1 MHRFSLLADHTFN
14 LSLQSWAENEQ
25 LLIQTGIQNTSALA
39 LIHRGEDGIVV
50 PRSYSNKPGFAE
62 AARKL
67 AAQGLPV
74 HIRLTGGGVV
84 PQSADIIN
92 LQLVYPVDVSHPLKV
107 SDQHYLM
114 LCGLLQKLFRSFG
127 IDTAHQ
133 TVSGSF
139 CDGRFNLAANGRKIA
154 GTAQCWQRRPDEPN
168 SYIVLSSAVIL
179 ADHAKELTE
188 RANLLET
195 ALGSPTRYQPEKTT
209 AVAHLS
215 GATAAEV
222 YTVLKNLVQQEEAF
236 TVTPA
241 GF

>member
-1 MHRFSLLADHTFN
+1 MPTFKLLSDHTFN
-14 LSLQSWAENEQ
+14 LSRQTWAENEQ
-25 LLIQTGIQNTSALA
+25 LLIQTGIRNTTAVA

-50 PRSYSNKPGFAE
+50 PRSYRNKSGFTE

-74 HIRLTGGGVV
+74 HTRLTGGGVV
-84 PQSADIIN
+84 PQSADVIN
-92 LQLVYPVDVSHPLKV
+92 LHLIYPVDVSQPLQV

-114 LCGLLQKLFRSFG
+114 LCNLLQKLFRHFD

-154 GTAQCWQRRPDEPN
+154 GTAQCWQRRRDKPN
-168 SYIVLSSAVIL
+168 AYIVLSSAVIL
-179 ADHAKELTE
+179 ADHAQELTE
-188 RANLLET
+188 RANLLEA
-195 ALGSPTRYQPEKTT
+195 ALGSTIRYQPEKTT
-209 AVAHLS
+209 AVAPLS

-222 YTVLKNLVQQEEAF
+222 CAVLKNLVQQEAVF
-236 TVTPA
+236 
-241 GF
+241 